1 MKKPIF
7 ILGILILTI
16 LSLFVVRTVVL
27 NRISTSGLALGDMQ
41 SQIASLQTQNTILRE
56 KIFADSS
63 LTHIS
68 SEAAKKGFV
77 EGSSSFAVAKNLPL
91 ARR

>member
-1 MKKPIF
+1 MRKPIF
-7 ILGILILTI
+7 ILGILILTM
-16 LSLFVVRTVVL
+16 LSLFVARTVVS
-27 NRISTSGLALGDMQ
+27 NRISTSGLVLGDMQ
-41 SQIASLQTQNTILRE
+41 AQIATLQTQNTILRE

-63 LTHIS
+63 LTYIS

-77 EGSSSFAVAKNLPL
+77 EGSSNFAVAKNLPL